1 MSERSTHS
9 TRRTTARR
17 RATTIAVGL
26 LAVTSL
32 GMAACSSDDD
42 SGSADSD
49 STTTES
55 TMADS
60 GMDETTTTMAES
72 MAMEPTGP
80 ACASVPAEGAGSFT
94 GMAEAPAATAAS
106 NNPEL
111 STLVAAVTEAGLV
124 DTLNGEGPFTIFAPA
139 NSAFAKIP
147 EADLNAADAIAGAED
162 SPGGT
167 ITVRSAAV
175 AVPPRGHV
183 TIRAARCPKGCDLLD
198 KSVRLAGAPTI
209 RVLCGIGGREFI
221 AQLDPRRVIQSLQ
234 DHGVVYGL
242 QTEALRT
249 ALTSGHCEHLV
260 VAVGCPAGHGERTRF
275 VNLVEDRMADARGD
289 SSELA
294 RVDYRAMGHLH
305 LVDRGVQLMHT

>member
-55 TMADS
+55 TITDS

-80 ACASVPAEGAGSFT
+80 ACASVPTEGAGSFT

-147 EADLNAADAIAGAED
+147 EADLNAVLADKAQLTDILTYHVVAGEKMSSEDLIEAGTVETVQGGELTITDEGGTLTVNGMAAGACVDVPTANATVHIID
-162 SPGGT
+162 S
-167 ITVRSAAV
+167 V
-175 AVPPRGHV
+175 
-183 TIRAARCPKGCDLLD
+183 LM
-198 KSVRLAGAPTI
+198 PT
-209 RVLCGIGGREFI
+209 
-221 AQLDPRRVIQSLQ
+221 S
-234 DHGVVYGL
+234 
-242 QTEALRT
+242 
-249 ALTSGHCEHLV
+249 
-260 VAVGCPAGHGERTRF
+260 
-275 VNLVEDRMADARGD
+275 
-289 SSELA
+289 
-294 RVDYRAMGHLH
+294 
-305 LVDRGVQLMHT
+305 